1 MNADDRAAMETEL
14 RDIERQVER
23 LRDEVRGVSDDL
35 REGDEAGSSRIAVE
49 QLTLIE
55 NLERRRAE
63 LESRLFGTELGDEID
78 NPALPGDSPL
88 PRGDELAD
96 ATELD
101 DEVDALELSA
111 LSAATED
118 SPYNDATELAERA
131 APTPAEEDLSRG
143 ARTPADTDHLEV
155 GLAPGVDL
163 DSLADVSLESL
174 VEAELTAVDEGDPE
188 TAVIIRDEIDRR
200 QAQTR

>member
-1 MNADDRAAMETEL
+1 MTHDDRTSLQAEL
-14 RDIERQVER
+14 QDVELQIDR
-23 LRDEVRGVSDDL
+23 LTNEVRGVTDDL

-63 LESRLFGTELGDEID
+63 LESRLFGTDVGDEID
-78 NPALPGDSPL
+78 IPAVPGDSPL

-118 SPYNDATELAERA
+118 SPYNDASELADRA

-143 ARTPADTDHLEV
+143 ART
-155 GLAPGVDL
+155 LA
-163 DSLADVSLESL
+163 
-174 VEAELTAVDEGDPE
+174 
-188 TAVIIRDEIDRR
+188 
-200 QAQTR
+200 